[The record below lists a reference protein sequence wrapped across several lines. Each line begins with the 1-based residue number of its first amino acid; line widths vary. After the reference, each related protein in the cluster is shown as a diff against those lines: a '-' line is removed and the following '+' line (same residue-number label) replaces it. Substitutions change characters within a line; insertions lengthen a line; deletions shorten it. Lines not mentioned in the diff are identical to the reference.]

1 MASKDPRIDL
11 YIAKAAPFAQPILQH
26 LRDIVHAGCPQVDET
41 LKWSMPHFDHKGVLC
56 GMAAFTRHCTF
67 GFWKAAPIVGDD
79 KPGNSDAMGHFGRI
93 TSLADLPPDSLLIG
107 YVRKAVELN
116 DAGVK
121 SPTRSKPKAKPE
133 PLVVPDYFRDA
144 LRNNRKAETT
154 FDGFS
159 YSKQKDYIEW
169 VTEAKRAE
177 TRDQRLA
184 TAVEWLAEGKPR
196 MWKYQR

>member
-1 MASKDPRIDL
+1 M
-11 YIAKAAPFAQPILQH
+11 
-26 LRDIVHAGCPQVDET
+26 
-41 LKWSMPHFDHKGVLC
+41 
-56 GMAAFTRHCTF
+56 
-67 GFWKAAPIVGDD
+67 
-79 KPGNSDAMGHFGRI
+79 
-93 TSLADLPPDSLLIG
+93 
-107 YVRKAVELN
+107 RKAVELN

-121 SPTRSKPKAKPE
+121 SPTRSKPKAKPA